1 MFTAMTPEA
10 FTVVDA
16 DIDSLRH
23 ALDAGRI
30 TSVELVARYLNRIA
44 AYDRSGIRLNS
55 VPVLD
60 PRAFAAARAS
70 DLRRAQGQTLGPLDG
85 IPFTAKDS
93 YRVEGL
99 PVASGSPPSATS
111 SRATTPSPSSG
122 CAKPAP
128 CSWAHQHASHGRRR
142 HAARGIRPRR
152 IALQRGLP
160 GIRLRLRLVQRI
172 GHRHRGE
179 LLRLRTR
186 RRDLVVGSRA
196 RLAQRPGGVHA
207 LARDDLGT
215 RQLALVPT
223 MDVVVPHTR
232 SVADLQLV
240 LDAVVVDDAETE
252 GDLWRTQPF
261 IDLPRPSEVRPE
273 SFAALEPLPL
283 AGLRLAV
290 PRIYVNGDPD
300 NASPIVTRDSVM
312 ALWNDLRADLEAA
325 GAEVVETAFPVV
337 ERYEK
342 LHAGDEDFLDRGF
355 VTRTFLDDEVGDLAV
370 WAMDTFLRTNADP
383 RLPRLAD
390 AEAALIFPHPPGA
403 LPDRYGIWHYDISY
417 DIGEY
422 VDRAQQWN
430 PDWRDVPSL
439 EEGLR
444 GLEHTRRVDF
454 EEWMQAEGIDAV
466 VFPTQSDVGPA
477 DADVNPASADIAW
490 RNGVWVSNGN
500 LVPRHLGI
508 PTVTVPMGTMA
519 DTRMP
524 VGLTLAGPAYSD
536 TRLVQLAQAIAALGE
551 RRMTPPRTPALP
563 DEALFADPRPAAEGD
578 LSVTVDDVVRDGE
591 RVSVTATVAGGTAV
605 DVALF
610 VDGARVPAQL
620 ENGRVTA
627 QIALEPSGG
636 PVSAWVAPTAR
647 WSWSS
652 CAMPVAPSPAPSPRH
667 PPLPCDTRITRG
679 KHRDRDRSDPRLRL
693 LQPGRP
699 AHSDALRRRGA
710 APVRR
715 HVRRRDRR
723 AGARQSAG
731 SELPRLRAGF
741 GRAARRA
748 QAQQSGLQRGRD
760 RDAGCRGGS
769 RRRAEPPRAHPA
781 HRRGAA
787 RRDVDVVGVEPR
799 PHPRARDREHRRPHA
814 HGIGLPLPRRRRGD
828 GRPVGSGEPF
838 ARRLHPSRERA
849 GAAVGPPPRGRV
861 IDTLL
866 PLEPDAEVRAIV
878 QRAADAA
885 RAALAP
891 VQAALPVQAGH
902 FDVTDDNVL
911 RAPDAMVPDAVI
923 DFGDVCASWRVGE
936 IAVTVSSVLHH
947 DGASPETAFPAIRAF
962 DRVRDLSDDELTAL
976 WPLVILRGAVLVL
989 SGRAQVRL
997 DDENEYASVAL
1008 DREFRILEQAASVP
1022 IPVITAATRAA
1033 LGRSRAEEPA
1043 WTGAPVLSPGRHVE
1057 LDAST
1062 ESPLNDEGAW
1072 LDAFTLD
1079 DAALAALDAGA
1090 DVVTVPAWRARL
1102 TGTTD
1107 PLPSTPETVPTDV
1120 LVWLAETA
1128 TLDAGAGGTLAI
1140 DGVPEGT
1147 ASGILPARTRV
1158 SIRRTLD
1165 DVVPPLRTTRAL
1177 ADAWREVW
1185 GDPGAALGIPSA
1197 TPETDD
1203 VLERRH
1209 EVLAEVQEH
1218 YYATPRASSADG
1230 ESTSSTS
1237 TVACTSTW

>member
-1 MFTAMTPEA
+1 MTSEA
-10 FTVVDA
+10 LTVVDA

-99 PVASGSPPSATS
+99 PVASGSPAF
-111 SRATTPSPSSG
+111 
-122 CAKPAP
+122 
-128 CSWAHQHASHGRRR
+128 
-142 HAARGIRPRR
+142 
-152 IALQRGLP
+152 
-160 GIRLRLRLVQRI
+160 
-172 GHRHRGE
+172 
-179 LLRLRTR
+179 
-186 RRDLVVGSRA
+186 RDLVAGDDAFAVERLREAGAVFLGLTNMPPMAAGGMQRGVYGRAESPYNGDYLASAFGSGSSNGSGTATAASFCAFGLGEETWSSGRA
-196 RLAQRPGGVHA
+196 PASHNA
-207 LARDDLGT
+207 LVAYTPSRGMISV
-215 RQLALVPT
+215 RGNWPLVPT

-390 AEAALIFPHPPGA
+390 VEAALIFPHPPGA

-536 TRLVQLAQAIAALGE
+536 TRLVQLAQAIGALGE
-551 RRMTPPRTPALP
+551 RRTTPPRTPALP

-591 RVSVTATVAGGTAV
+591 SVSVTATVAGGTAV

-610 VDGARVPAQL
+610 VDGVRVPVRVDGDRVSGVAQVSPDL
-620 ENGRVTA
+620 YGEA
-627 QIALEPSGG
+627 
-636 PVSAWVAPTAR
+636 VSAWVAP
-647 WSWSS
+647 SG
-652 CAMPVAPSPAPSPRH
+652 PLVVVA
-667 PPLPCDTRITRG
+667 
-679 KHRDRDRSDPRLRL
+679 
-693 LQPGRP
+693 
-699 AHSDALRRRGA
+699 
-710 APVRR
+710 V
-715 HVRRRDRR
+715 
-723 AGARQSAG
+723 
-731 SELPRLRAGF
+731 
-741 GRAARRA
+741 
-748 QAQQSGLQRGRD
+748 
-760 RDAGCRGGS
+760 RDAG
-769 RRRAEPPRAHPA
+769 
-781 HRRGAA
+781 GA
-787 RRDVDVVGVEPR
+787 V
-799 PHPRARDREHRRPHA
+799 
-814 HGIGLPLPRRRRGD
+814 
-828 GRPVGSGEPF
+828 
-838 ARRLHPSRERA
+838 A
-849 GAAVGPPPRGRV
+849 GA
-861 IDTLL
+861 
-866 PLEPDAEVRAIV
+866 
-878 QRAADAA
+878 
-885 RAALAP
+885 
-891 VQAALPVQAGH
+891 
-902 FDVTDDNVL
+902 
-911 RAPDAMVPDAVI
+911 
-923 DFGDVCASWRVGE
+923 
-936 IAVTVSSVLHH
+936 
-947 DGASPETAFPAIRAF
+947 
-962 DRVRDLSDDELTAL
+962 
-976 WPLVILRGAVLVL
+976 
-989 SGRAQVRL
+989 
-997 DDENEYASVAL
+997 VA
-1008 DREFRILEQAASVP
+1008 
-1022 IPVITAATRAA
+1022 
-1033 LGRSRAEEPA
+1033 
-1043 WTGAPVLSPGRHVE
+1043 
-1057 LDAST
+1057 
-1062 ESPLNDEGAW
+1062 
-1072 LDAFTLD
+1072 
-1079 DAALAALDAGA
+1079 
-1090 DVVTVPAWRARL
+1090 
-1102 TGTTD
+1102 
-1107 PLPSTPETVPTDV
+1107 
-1120 LVWLAETA
+1120 
-1128 TLDAGAGGTLAI
+1128 
-1140 DGVPEGT
+1140 T
-1147 ASGILPARTRV
+1147 AS
-1158 SIRRTLD
+1158 D
-1165 DVVPPLRTTRAL
+1165 
-1177 ADAWREVW
+1177 
-1185 GDPGAALGIPSA
+1185 
-1197 TPETDD
+1197 
-1203 VLERRH
+1203 
-1209 EVLAEVQEH
+1209 
-1218 YYATPRASSADG
+1218 SSL
-1230 ESTSSTS
+1230 
-1237 TVACTSTW
+1237 

>member
-1 MFTAMTPEA
+1 MTSEA
-10 FTVVDA
+10 LTVVDA

-70 DLRRAQGQTLGPLDG
+70 DLRRAQGRTRGPLDG

-99 PVASGSPPSATS
+99 PVASGSPAFRDLIAGDDAFAVERLRAAGAVFLGLTNMPPMAAGGMQRGVYGRAESPYNGDYLASAFGSGS
-111 SRATTPSPSSG
+111 SNGSGTATAASFCAFGLGEETWSSGRAPASHNALVAYTPS
-122 CAKPAP
+122 
-128 CSWAHQHASHGRRR
+128 
-142 HAARGIRPRR
+142 RGMISV
-152 IALQRGLP
+152 RGNWP
-160 GIRLRLRLVQRI
+160 
-172 GHRHRGE
+172 
-179 LLRLRTR
+179 
-186 RRDLVVGSRA
+186 
-196 RLAQRPGGVHA
+196 
-207 LARDDLGT
+207 
-215 RQLALVPT
+215 LVPT

-261 IDLPRPSEVRPE
+261 IDLPLPSEVRPE

-312 ALWNDLRADLEAA
+312 ALWNDLRANLEAA

-454 EEWMQAEGIDAV
+454 EEWMRAEGIDAV
-466 VFPTQSDVGPA
+466 VFPTQADVGPA

-551 RRMTPPRTPALP
+551 RRTTPPRTPALP

-578 LSVTVDDVVRDGE
+578 LSVAVDDVVRDGE
-591 RVSVTATVAGGTAV
+591 RVSVTAIVAGGTAV

-610 VDGARVPAQL
+610 VDGVRVPA
-620 ENGRVTA
+620 RVDGDRV
-627 QIALEPSGG
+627 SGVAE
-636 PVSAWVAPTAR
+636 VSPDLYGEAVSEWVAPYG
-647 WSWSS
+647 
-652 CAMPVAPSPAPSPRH
+652 
-667 PPLPCDTRITRG
+667 PLVVI
-679 KHRDRDRSDPRLRL
+679 
-693 LQPGRP
+693 
-699 AHSDALRRRGA
+699 A
-710 APVRR
+710 V
-715 HVRRRDRR
+715 
-723 AGARQSAG
+723 
-731 SELPRLRAGF
+731 
-741 GRAARRA
+741 
-748 QAQQSGLQRGRD
+748 
-760 RDAGCRGGS
+760 RDAG
-769 RRRAEPPRAHPA
+769 
-781 HRRGAA
+781 
-787 RRDVDVVGVEPR
+787 
-799 PHPRARDREHRRPHA
+799 
-814 HGIGLPLPRRRRGD
+814 
-828 GRPVGSGEPF
+828 
-838 ARRLHPSRERA
+838 
-849 GAAVGPPPRGRV
+849 
-861 IDTLL
+861 
-866 PLEPDAEVRAIV
+866 
-878 QRAADAA
+878 
-885 RAALAP
+885 
-891 VQAALPVQAGH
+891 
-902 FDVTDDNVL
+902 
-911 RAPDAMVPDAVI
+911 
-923 DFGDVCASWRVGE
+923 
-936 IAVTVSSVLHH
+936 
-947 DGASPETAFPAIRAF
+947 
-962 DRVRDLSDDELTAL
+962 
-976 WPLVILRGAVLVL
+976 GAVA
-989 SGRAQVRL
+989 GT
-997 DDENEYASVAL
+997 VA
-1008 DREFRILEQAASVP
+1008 
-1022 IPVITAATRAA
+1022 
-1033 LGRSRAEEPA
+1033 
-1043 WTGAPVLSPGRHVE
+1043 
-1057 LDAST
+1057 
-1062 ESPLNDEGAW
+1062 
-1072 LDAFTLD
+1072 
-1079 DAALAALDAGA
+1079 
-1090 DVVTVPAWRARL
+1090 
-1102 TGTTD
+1102 
-1107 PLPSTPETVPTDV
+1107 
-1120 LVWLAETA
+1120 
-1128 TLDAGAGGTLAI
+1128 
-1140 DGVPEGT
+1140 T
-1147 ASGILPARTRV
+1147 AS
-1158 SIRRTLD
+1158 D
-1165 DVVPPLRTTRAL
+1165 
-1177 ADAWREVW
+1177 
-1185 GDPGAALGIPSA
+1185 
-1197 TPETDD
+1197 
-1203 VLERRH
+1203 
-1209 EVLAEVQEH
+1209 
-1218 YYATPRASSADG
+1218 SSL
-1230 ESTSSTS
+1230 
-1237 TVACTSTW
+1237 

>member
-1 MFTAMTPEA
+1 MTSEA
-10 FTVVDA
+10 LTVVDA

-99 PVASGSPPSATS
+99 PVASGSPAF
-111 SRATTPSPSSG
+111 
-122 CAKPAP
+122 
-128 CSWAHQHASHGRRR
+128 
-142 HAARGIRPRR
+142 
-152 IALQRGLP
+152 
-160 GIRLRLRLVQRI
+160 
-172 GHRHRGE
+172 
-179 LLRLRTR
+179 
-186 RRDLVVGSRA
+186 RDLVAGDDAFAVERLREAGAVFLGLTNMPPMAAGGMQRGVYGRAESPYNGDYLASAFGSGSSNGSGTATAASFCAFGLGEETWSSGRA
-196 RLAQRPGGVHA
+196 PASHNA
-207 LARDDLGT
+207 LVAYTPSRGMISV
-215 RQLALVPT
+215 RGNWPLVPT

-551 RRMTPPRTPALP
+551 RRTTPPRTPALP

-578 LSVTVDDVVRDGE
+578 LSVTVDDVVREGE

-610 VDGARVPAQL
+610 VDGVRVPLRVDGDRVSGVAQVSPDL
-620 ENGRVTA
+620 YGEA
-627 QIALEPSGG
+627 
-636 PVSAWVAPTAR
+636 VSAWVAP
-647 WSWSS
+647 SG
-652 CAMPVAPSPAPSPRH
+652 PLVVVA
-667 PPLPCDTRITRG
+667 
-679 KHRDRDRSDPRLRL
+679 
-693 LQPGRP
+693 
-699 AHSDALRRRGA
+699 
-710 APVRR
+710 V
-715 HVRRRDRR
+715 
-723 AGARQSAG
+723 
-731 SELPRLRAGF
+731 
-741 GRAARRA
+741 
-748 QAQQSGLQRGRD
+748 
-760 RDAGCRGGS
+760 RDAG
-769 RRRAEPPRAHPA
+769 
-781 HRRGAA
+781 GA
-787 RRDVDVVGVEPR
+787 V
-799 PHPRARDREHRRPHA
+799 
-814 HGIGLPLPRRRRGD
+814 
-828 GRPVGSGEPF
+828 
-838 ARRLHPSRERA
+838 A
-849 GAAVGPPPRGRV
+849 GA
-861 IDTLL
+861 
-866 PLEPDAEVRAIV
+866 
-878 QRAADAA
+878 
-885 RAALAP
+885 
-891 VQAALPVQAGH
+891 
-902 FDVTDDNVL
+902 
-911 RAPDAMVPDAVI
+911 
-923 DFGDVCASWRVGE
+923 
-936 IAVTVSSVLHH
+936 
-947 DGASPETAFPAIRAF
+947 
-962 DRVRDLSDDELTAL
+962 
-976 WPLVILRGAVLVL
+976 
-989 SGRAQVRL
+989 
-997 DDENEYASVAL
+997 VA
-1008 DREFRILEQAASVP
+1008 
-1022 IPVITAATRAA
+1022 
-1033 LGRSRAEEPA
+1033 
-1043 WTGAPVLSPGRHVE
+1043 
-1057 LDAST
+1057 
-1062 ESPLNDEGAW
+1062 
-1072 LDAFTLD
+1072 
-1079 DAALAALDAGA
+1079 
-1090 DVVTVPAWRARL
+1090 
-1102 TGTTD
+1102 
-1107 PLPSTPETVPTDV
+1107 
-1120 LVWLAETA
+1120 
-1128 TLDAGAGGTLAI
+1128 
-1140 DGVPEGT
+1140 T
-1147 ASGILPARTRV
+1147 AS
-1158 SIRRTLD
+1158 D
-1165 DVVPPLRTTRAL
+1165 
-1177 ADAWREVW
+1177 
-1185 GDPGAALGIPSA
+1185 
-1197 TPETDD
+1197 
-1203 VLERRH
+1203 
-1209 EVLAEVQEH
+1209 
-1218 YYATPRASSADG
+1218 SSL
-1230 ESTSSTS
+1230 
-1237 TVACTSTW
+1237 